1 MEREVRI
8 RRRADAAAAGPLRPV
23 MLRQCPHCGGDVRLV
38 RDIYGAYRQ
47 CLQCSRE
54 IAPETLVVTPAPA
67 PAMPAGQPERRAGRR
82 EVAERAVA

>member
-8 RRRADAAAAGPLRPV
+8 RRRADAAAAGLLRPV

-67 PAMPAGQPERRAGRR
+67 MPAVQPERRAERR
-82 EVAERAVA
+82 EVAERAAA

>member
-54 IAPETLVVTPAPA
+54 IAPETLVVTPAPT
-67 PAMPAGQPERRAGRR
+67 PAMPAGQPERRAERR
-82 EVAERAVA
+82 GIAERAAA